1 MTSKFRILSAMVLT
15 ASVGGLTAIPVQAQE
30 VDASSSNY
38 RSYRRHYHTHHVHHS
53 DPVTTPT
60 PRVVAAPSP
69 APTPAPRVVAAPS
82 PAPAPAPRV
91 VAAPIPAPAPAP
103 RVVAA
108 PIPAL
113 VVARPESIAAPTQ
126 APSPTVTH
134 PATPLPVRTSR
145 PLALVAEHGY
155 QGGGWKILLGFAG
168 LGIALMLWKRRA
180 PITAVTTGCEIQVVT
195 RTSIGGRGELLV
207 VDVGGQRMLLGVT
220 SGSVQYL
227 SAIDTPEIAA
237 LGGRD
242 KTAGFESMFATARS
256 RSRDKAAIDPREK
269 SHELPV
275 ERPRESTKSHL
286 GSQSLLGETHVRKPV
301 ATEGQVQGLLTMG
314 AYR

>member
-1 MTSKFRILSAMVLT
+1 MTSKLRILSAMVLT
-15 ASVGGLTAIPVQAQE
+15 ALVGGLTAVPVQAQE
-30 VDASSSNY
+30 VDASSSHY
-38 RSYRRHYHTHHVHHS
+38 RSYRRHYRTHHVHHS
-53 DPVTTPT
+53 DPPVTTP
-60 PRVVAAPSP
+60 API
-69 APTPAPRVVAAPS
+69 
-82 PAPAPAPRV
+82 PAPAPRV
-91 VAAPIPAPAPAP
+91 VAAP
-103 RVVAA
+103 VA
-108 PIPAL
+108 AL
-113 VVARPESIAAPTQ
+113 VVARPESVATPIPPE
-126 APSPTVTH
+126 APSTTVAH
-134 PATPLPVRTSR
+134 LATPLPVRPSR

-180 PITAVTTGCEIQVVT
+180 PITAITPGCEIQVVT

-227 SAIDTPEIAA
+227 TAIDTPETAA

-242 KTAGFESMFATARS
+242 KTAGFESMFAAARS

-269 SHELPV
+269 ARELPV
-275 ERPRESTKSHL
+275 ERPRESAKPPL

-301 ATEGQVQGLLTMG
+301 ATEGQVQGLLAMG

>member
-38 RSYRRHYHTHHVHHS
+38 RSYRRHYHTHHAHHS
-53 DPVTTPT
+53 DPVTAPT
-60 PRVVAAPSP
+60 PRVVAAPI
-69 APTPAPRVVAAPS
+69 
-82 PAPAPAPRV
+82 PAPAPRV
-91 VAAPIPAPAPAP
+91 VAAPIPE
-103 RVVAA
+103 
-108 PIPAL
+108 L
-113 VVARPESIAAPTQ
+113 VVARPENTATPTPAPT
-126 APSPTVTH
+126 PTVAH
-134 PATPLPVRTSR
+134 PATPLPVRPSR

-242 KTAGFESMFATARS
+242 KTAALGGRDKTAGFESMFATARS

-269 SHELPV
+269 AHELPV
-275 ERPRESTKSHL
+275 DRPRESTKSHL

-301 ATEGQVQGLLTMG
+301 ATEGQVQGLLSMG